1 MPIIWRKD
9 RKRERYFIQEKE
21 IKNTWRVM
29 NYFKLFAKW
38 EGRNDISH

>member
-21 IKNTWRVM
+21 INTWRVM